1 MVNNP
6 VSSGRVSVQVVGL
19 TGLVPARVGFRQR
32 FFKSKGPKYAS
43 VKSVSA
49 RFAPLKDVPDS
60 TALANTDLLR
70 SDPSKLA
77 LSTTA
82 LVKSHPINLL
92 FLAYA
97 FEICP
102 SLKLTPEKSA

>member
-1 MVNNP
+1 MP
-6 VSSGRVSVQVVGL
+6 E
-19 TGLVPARVGFRQR
+19 RVGFVHR

-49 RFAPLKDVPDS
+49 RLAPLNDVPDS
-60 TALANTDLLR
+60 TALAKIDLLK

-77 LSTTA
+77 RSTTA

-102 SLKLTPEKSA
+102 SLKLTPEKSACNVA